1 MSEPVTVSLADHWR
15 VYLDGLVRSGRFAS
29 AEDAIESGLRLMEAT
44 EHADDRLDRMLEDG
58 ERSGDAGPW
67 DVRAFLDQVHEMSD
81 KREAA

>member
-44 EHADDRLDRMLEDG
+44 EHAEDRLARLLEEGEAEGGFEEWDRDAFLAEMHRSDDR
-58 ERSGDAGPW
+58 
-67 DVRAFLDQVHEMSD
+67 
-81 KREAA
+81 KAA